1 MTPRT
6 LNRLKLVAIG
16 ALAALPV
23 IASYALYWLWT
34 PEQHVNYGTLLTPQ
48 PLAEIPLRTL
58 ENEPFALAKLRGH
71 WILVVTDGGKCG
83 PRCQEKLWQVRQV
96 RQAQGKDLN
105 RIERIWLIDDAETPD
120 AETLRA
126 HPGLSIAR
134 GSVEAIAAA
143 LPAQLSPRDHVYLVD
158 PIGNLMLRFPRDAEP
173 KRMIRD
179 LTRLLKY
186 SRSG

>member
-16 ALAALPV
+16 VLAALPV
-23 IASYALYWLWT
+23 IASYVLYWLWT

-58 ENEPFALAKLRGH
+58 EGETFVLDKLRGH
-71 WILVVTDGGKCG
+71 WILLVTDGGKCG
-83 PRCQEKLWQVRQV
+83 PRCQEKLWKVRQV

-105 RIERIWLIDDAETPD
+105 RIERVWLIDDEQTPD
-120 AETLRA
+120 VETLQA

-134 GSVEAIAAA
+134 GSDKAIAAA
-143 LPAQLSPRDHVYLVD
+143 LPAQQSSRDHVYLVD
-158 PIGNLMLRFPRDAEP
+158 PLGNLMLRFPRDAEP

-179 LTRLLKY
+179 LARLLKY
-186 SRSG
+186 ARSG